1 MTMIDPVPA
10 LRDLCGG
17 AVALPGDDGYDAA
30 RSLIGPHRQPRTT
43 ELAATRDYAYRDQG
57 LGSYQPMAEPPMN
70 VELIRKARK
79 PRRDEGE
86 NRDET

>member
-1 MTMIDPVPA
+1 MA
-10 LRDLCGG
+10 SRDRPGREAKKKPKDKSAG
-17 AVALPGDDGYDAA
+17 LPKV
-30 RSLIGPHRQPRTT
+30 
-43 ELAATRDYAYRDQG
+43 
-57 LGSYQPMAEPPMN
+57 QPMAEPPMN